1 MAGGCVH
8 KHPCTGTKCKHSSGP
23 GGQTWLHYTMF
34 KVSSSDKRFKGCKV
48 QAKETVQHNAK
59 SNPINNP
66 INNPIFNPKHNAITS
81 ERKRKDSL
89 AASHLFPSLKGVVR
103 CTNTQLHYIVD
114 LFMRRVAAQALWA
127 TSSTYWFLWTVK
139 SKDGWAASDEEL
151 KLAEQKEATNALT
164 RSPNPLFGKQS
175 AGGAVGKV
183 KVGDFFFKG
192 SPASIM
198 RVAVSAVLE
207 DAIEVESEGCRQ
219 TQRTIGLALNRKIG
233 GAPTQRMAGNL
244 HGVSVLHIP
253 NLAAMGLVLG
263 EQWRADYEARCL
275 DGSEGVALPDE
286 PPASFERPP
295 RDKSGAYVL
304 GGPRVLKARGL
315 N

>member
-8 KHPCTGTKCKHSSGP
+8 KHPCTGTKCKHSNGP

-34 KVSSSDKRFKGCKV
+34 KVSSINKRFKGCKV
-48 QAKETVQHNAK
+48 QAKETVQYNAK
-59 SNPINNP
+59 SNPIFNP
-66 INNPIFNPKHNAITS
+66 INSAKHNAITS

-89 AASHLFPSLKGVVR
+89 AASLLFPSLEGVVR
-103 CTNTQLHYIVD
+103 YTDTQLHYIVD

-164 RSPNPLFGKQS
+164 GSPNPLFGKQS

-192 SPASIM
+192 SPASLM
-198 RVAVSAVLE
+198 RVAVSAVVE
-207 DAIEVESEGCRQ
+207 DAMEVESEGCRQ

-253 NLAAMGLVLG
+253 NLAAMVLVLG
-263 EQWRADYEARCL
+263 KQWRADYEARRL
-275 DGSEGVALPDE
+275 LGSEGVALPDE